1 MFDRDRTVA
10 NRRSFLR
17 AAGVTGVAG
26 LAGCIGDLT
35 GGGGRDDNEVRMI
48 LNPAEG
54 SVDMMEQY
62 APLFD
67 YIEEE
72 TDATIEAT
80 EADSYTAT
88 VEAIRNDQAELADI
102 SPSGVIAAPGQMDIV
117 GIRVAYGAERY
128 FSLITTTED
137 SGIEEL
143 SDIEGNVIGLS
154 DRLSV
159 SGSLFP
165 LYMLNEAG
173 LETGTA
179 PDGDPEDFET
189 EHSDHDTALN
199 TLRNRD
205 DVHAAGTGAF
215 TSAPYL
221 SEDQFSDQFME
232 ISAEVDNI
240 GSESEELVLLAESDP
255 IPRAPIVSRA
265 NWDDSLK
272 DDVESAL
279 LDVEEDDLID
289 EDAEEQLWFT
299 GLVEGSVDDY
309 EPIEDVMDALGLE
322 FADIADQG

>member
-1 MFDRDRTVA
+1 ME
-10 NRRSFLR
+10 NRRRFLKSTA
-17 AAGVTGVAG
+17 AAGAVGLTGT
-26 LAGCIGDLT
+26 AGCIGELT
-35 GGGGRDDNEVRMI
+35 SVGGGDNEVRMI

-54 SVDMMEQY
+54 SVDMQEQY
-62 APLFD
+62 KPLFD
-67 YIEEE
+67 YLEEE

-102 SPSGVIAAPGQMDIV
+102 SPSGVIAAPDQMDIV

-128 FSLITTTED
+128 FSLITTTPD

-165 LYMLNEAG
+165 LYMLGEAG
-173 LETGTA
+173 LDTGTA
-179 PDGDPEDFET
+179 PDGDPENFET

-199 TLRNRD
+199 TLLNRD

-215 TSAPYL
+215 VATPHVPA
-221 SEDQFSDQFME
+221 DQFSDQFME
-232 ISAEVDNI
+232 TSAEADSA
-240 GSESEELVLLAESDP
+240 GSADEELVLLAESDP
-255 IPRAPIVSRA
+255 IPRAPIVSRS

-272 DDVESAL
+272 GDVESAL

-309 EPIEDVMDALGLE
+309 EPIQNVMDELGLE
-322 FADIADQG
+322 FADIANS

>member
-1 MFDRDRTVA
+1 MFGGDQTVP
-10 NRRSFLR
+10 NRRSFLKT
-17 AAGVTGVAG
+17 ASVAGAVG
-26 LAGCIGDLT
+26 LAGCIDDIV
-35 GGGGRDDNEVRMI
+35 GGGGRAENEVRFI

-67 YIEEE
+67 YLEAE
-72 TDATIEAT
+72 TDANISAT

-102 SPSGVIAAPGQMDIV
+102 SPSGVIAAPDAMDIV
-117 GIRVAYGAERY
+117 GIRVAYGADRY
-128 FSLITTTED
+128 FSLITTTTD

-165 LYMLNEAG
+165 LYMLSDAG
-173 LETGTA
+173 LDTGTA

-199 TLRNRD
+199 TLINRE

-215 TSAPYL
+215 TAVPYL
-221 SEDQFSDQFME
+221 SEDQFSDQFLE
-232 ISAEVDNI
+232 TSSEGDNI
-240 GSESEELVLLAESDP
+240 GTESEELVLLAESEP
-255 IPRAPIVSRA
+255 IPRAPIVSRS
-265 NWDDSLK
+265 NWDVSLK
-272 DDVESAL
+272 DDIESTL
-279 LDVEEDDLID
+279 LDVEEADIVD
-289 EDAEEQLWFT
+289 EDAEEPLWFT

-309 EPIEDVMDALGLE
+309 QPIEDVMSSLGLE

>member
-1 MFDRDRTVA
+1 MFDRDGTVA
-10 NRRSFLR
+10 DRRTFLR
-17 AAGVTGVAG
+17 AAGVTGTAS
-26 LAGCIGDLT
+26 LAGCIGELT
-35 GGGGRDDNEVRMI
+35 GSGGGDNEVRMI

-67 YIEEE
+67 YLESE

-88 VEAIRNDQAELADI
+88 VEAIRNEQAELADI
-102 SPSGVIAAPGQMDIV
+102 SPSGVIAAPDQMDIV

-128 FSLITTTED
+128 FSLITTTPD
-137 SGIEEL
+137 SDIEEL

-165 LYMLNEAG
+165 LYMLSEAG
-173 LETGTA
+173 LETGSA
-179 PDGDPEDFET
+179 PDGDPENFEA
-189 EHSDHDTALN
+189 EHSDHDTALQ
-199 TLRNRD
+199 TLMNRD

-215 TSAPYL
+215 VSTPHVPA
-221 SEDQFSDQFME
+221 DQFSDQFME
-232 ISAEVDNI
+232 ISAEADNA
-240 GSESEELVLLAESDP
+240 GSADEELQLLAESDP
-255 IPRAPIVSRA
+255 IPRAPIVSRS

-272 DDVESAL
+272 DDIETAL
-279 LDVEEDDLID
+279 LEVEEDDIVD
-289 EDAEEQLWFT
+289 PDAEEPLWFT

-309 EPIEDVMDALGLE
+309 DPIANVMDSLGLE
-322 FADIADQG
+322 FADIADA

>member
-1 MFDRDRTVA
+1 ME
-10 NRRSFLR
+10 NRRTFLKSTA
-17 AAGVTGVAG
+17 AAGTVG
-26 LAGCIGDLT
+26 LTAGCIGDLS
-35 GGGGRDDNEVRMI
+35 GGGGSDDEVRMI

-54 SVDMMEQY
+54 SVNMQEQY

-67 YIEEE
+67 YLEEE

-88 VEAIRNDQAELADI
+88 VDAIRNDQAELADI
-102 SPSGVIAAPGQMDIV
+102 SPSGVIAAPDQMDIV

-128 FSLITTTED
+128 FSLITTTPD

-173 LETGTA
+173 LDTGTA
-179 PDGDPEDFET
+179 PDGDPVDFEA
-189 EHSDHDTALN
+189 EHSDHDTALS

-215 TSAPYL
+215 TSVPYL
-221 SEDQFSDQFME
+221 SEDQFSDQFLNT
-232 ISAEVDNI
+232 SAEVDNI
-240 GSESEELVLLAESDP
+240 GSEGEELVLLAESDP
-255 IPRAPIVSRA
+255 IPRAPIVTRS
-265 NWDDSLK
+265 NWDSSLK
-272 DDVESAL
+272 GDIESAL
-279 LDVEEDDLID
+279 LDVTEDDLID
-289 EDAEEQLWFT
+289 PDAEEPLWFT

-309 EPIEDVMDALGLE
+309 DPIQNVMDSLGLE
-322 FADIADQG
+322 FADIANA